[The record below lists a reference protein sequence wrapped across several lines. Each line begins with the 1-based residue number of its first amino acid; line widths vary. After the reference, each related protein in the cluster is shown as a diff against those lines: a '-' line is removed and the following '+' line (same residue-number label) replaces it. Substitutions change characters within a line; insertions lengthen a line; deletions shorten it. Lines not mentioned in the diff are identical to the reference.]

1 MLERWIDLSV
11 LFGQSASGFN
21 SGEEDNKSYYETIH
35 GLQEARLR
43 PLQDFID
50 QFILDKLSI
59 RDELK
64 YEYPSIDSINE
75 VELATRFNSYATG
88 FTSLIQ
94 NSVVDEETALREMIA
109 RGLLVTVTEDDIKRI
124 TESVG
129 YGGYGTETYLGSQT
143 GRLKSRNRRI
153 RPIKQSKRTEVWYR
167 ERLNSVI
174 DEMSQVIIAELE
186 NPTLN
191 DATSTPPLSITAK
204 LSRAIQKVASMSI
217 AELATRLSLGLVN
230 RANQQNKDR
239 LLKTYKNAFDIDLSG
254 LLSDE
259 AIRDDMARAV
269 KENVDLIKSIQ
280 TDFINDIGEKVFSNL
295 AGGGRHEN
303 LVSLIKERGNI
314 SKVVQ
319 NLLLVTRQ
327 RNLMRH

>member
-1 MLERWIDLSV
+1 M
-11 LFGQSASGFN
+11 
-21 SGEEDNKSYYETIH
+21 
-35 GLQEARLR
+35 
-43 PLQDFID
+43 
-50 QFILDKLSI
+50 
-59 RDELK
+59 ELK
-64 YEYPSIDSINE
+64 LI
-75 VELATRFNSYATG
+75 LARK
-88 FTSLIQ
+88 Q
-94 NSVVDEETALREMIA
+94 
-109 RGLLVTVTEDDIKRI
+109 
-124 TESVG
+124 
-129 YGGYGTETYLGSQT
+129 

-314 SKVVQ
+314 SKSRAKFIARDQ
-319 NLLLVTRQ
+319 TAKLNAAL
-327 RNLMRH
+327 NESRHRSLGLDLYEWGGAGDERERESHLKLNGKLCKYSDPTVYSDDGGKTWKKRKSIGAYEGAPGTDFQCRCVSLPYISWD

>member
-1 MLERWIDLSV
+1 M
-11 LFGQSASGFN
+11 
-21 SGEEDNKSYYETIH
+21 
-35 GLQEARLR
+35 
-43 PLQDFID
+43 
-50 QFILDKLSI
+50 
-59 RDELK
+59 ELK
-64 YEYPSIDSINE
+64 LI
-75 VELATRFNSYATG
+75 LARK
-88 FTSLIQ
+88 Q
-94 NSVVDEETALREMIA
+94 
-109 RGLLVTVTEDDIKRI
+109 
-124 TESVG
+124 
-129 YGGYGTETYLGSQT
+129 

-191 DATSTPPLSITAK
+191 DATNTPPLSITAK

-303 LVSLIKERGNI
+303 LVSLIKARGNI
-314 SKVVQ
+314 SKSRAKFIARDQ
-319 NLLLVTRQ
+319 TAKLNAAL
-327 RNLMRH
+327 NESRHRSLGLDLYEWGGTGDERERESHLKLNGKLCKYSDPTVYSDDGGKTWKKRKSIGA

>member
-1 MLERWIDLSV
+1 M
-11 LFGQSASGFN
+11 
-21 SGEEDNKSYYETIH
+21 
-35 GLQEARLR
+35 
-43 PLQDFID
+43 
-50 QFILDKLSI
+50 
-59 RDELK
+59 ELK
-64 YEYPSIDSINE
+64 LI
-75 VELATRFNSYATG
+75 LARK
-88 FTSLIQ
+88 Q
-94 NSVVDEETALREMIA
+94 
-109 RGLLVTVTEDDIKRI
+109 
-124 TESVG
+124 
-129 YGGYGTETYLGSQT
+129 

-191 DATSTPPLSITAK
+191 DATNTPPLSITAK

-230 RANQQNKDR
+230 RANQQNKYR
-239 LLKTYKNAFDIDLSG
+239 LLKTYQNAFDIDLSG

-314 SKVVQ
+314 SKSRAKFIARDQ
-319 NLLLVTRQ
+319 TAKLNAAL
-327 RNLMRH
+327 NESRHRSLGLDLYEWGGTGDERERESHLKLNGKLCKYSDPTVYSDDGGKTWKKRKSIGAYEGAPGTDFQCRCVSLPYISWD

>member
-1 MLERWIDLSV
+1 M
-11 LFGQSASGFN
+11 
-21 SGEEDNKSYYETIH
+21 
-35 GLQEARLR
+35 
-43 PLQDFID
+43 
-50 QFILDKLSI
+50 
-59 RDELK
+59 ELK
-64 YEYPSIDSINE
+64 LI
-75 VELATRFNSYATG
+75 LARK
-88 FTSLIQ
+88 Q
-94 NSVVDEETALREMIA
+94 
-109 RGLLVTVTEDDIKRI
+109 
-124 TESVG
+124 
-129 YGGYGTETYLGSQT
+129 

-303 LVSLIKERGNI
+303 LVSLIKERGII
-314 SKVVQ
+314 SKSRAKFIARDQ
-319 NLLLVTRQ
+319 TAKLNAAL
-327 RNLMRH
+327 NESRHRSLGLDLYEWGGAGDERERESHLKLNGKLCKYSDPTVYSDDGGKTWKKRKSIGAYEGAPGTDFQCRCVSLPYISWD

>member
-1 MLERWIDLSV
+1 M
-11 LFGQSASGFN
+11 Q
-21 SGEEDNKSYYETIH
+21 
-35 GLQEARLR
+35 Q
-43 PLQDFID
+43 
-50 QFILDKLSI
+50 
-59 RDELK
+59 
-64 YEYPSIDSINE
+64 
-75 VELATRFNSYATG
+75 
-88 FTSLIQ
+88 
-94 NSVVDEETALREMIA
+94 
-109 RGLLVTVTEDDIKRI
+109 
-124 TESVG
+124 
-129 YGGYGTETYLGSQT
+129 

-191 DATSTPPLSITAK
+191 DATNTPPLSITAK

-303 LVSLIKERGNI
+303 LVSLIKARGNI
-314 SKVVQ
+314 SKSRAKFIARDQ
-319 NLLLVTRQ
+319 TAKLNAAL
-327 RNLMRH
+327 NESRHRSLGLDLYEWGGTGDERERESHLKLNGKLCKYSDPTVYSDDGGKTWKKRKSIGAYEGAPGTDFQCRCVSLPYISWD

>member
-1 MLERWIDLSV
+1 M
-11 LFGQSASGFN
+11 
-21 SGEEDNKSYYETIH
+21 
-35 GLQEARLR
+35 
-43 PLQDFID
+43 
-50 QFILDKLSI
+50 
-59 RDELK
+59 ELK
-64 YEYPSIDSINE
+64 LI
-75 VELATRFNSYATG
+75 LARK
-88 FTSLIQ
+88 Q
-94 NSVVDEETALREMIA
+94 
-109 RGLLVTVTEDDIKRI
+109 
-124 TESVG
+124 
-129 YGGYGTETYLGSQT
+129 

-191 DATSTPPLSITAK
+191 DATNTPPLSITAK

-303 LVSLIKERGNI
+303 LVSLIKARGNI
-314 SKVVQ
+314 SKSRAKFIARDQ
-319 NLLLVTRQ
+319 TAKLNAAL
-327 RNLMRH
+327 NESRHRSLGLDLYEWGGTGDERERESHLKLNGKLCKYSDPTVYSDDGGKTWKKRKSIGAYEGAPGTDFQCRCVSLPYISWD

>member
-1 MLERWIDLSV
+1 M
-11 LFGQSASGFN
+11 
-21 SGEEDNKSYYETIH
+21 
-35 GLQEARLR
+35 
-43 PLQDFID
+43 
-50 QFILDKLSI
+50 
-59 RDELK
+59 ELK
-64 YEYPSIDSINE
+64 LI
-75 VELATRFNSYATG
+75 LARK
-88 FTSLIQ
+88 Q
-94 NSVVDEETALREMIA
+94 
-109 RGLLVTVTEDDIKRI
+109 
-124 TESVG
+124 
-129 YGGYGTETYLGSQT
+129 

-191 DATSTPPLSITAK
+191 DATNTPPLSITAK

-314 SKVVQ
+314 SKSRAKFIARDQ
-319 NLLLVTRQ
+319 TAKLNAAL
-327 RNLMRH
+327 NESRHRSLGLDLYEWGGTGDERERESHLKLNGKLCKYSDPTVYSDDGGKTWKKRKSIGAYEGAPGTDFQCRCVSLPYISWD

>member
-1 MLERWIDLSV
+1 M
-11 LFGQSASGFN
+11 
-21 SGEEDNKSYYETIH
+21 
-35 GLQEARLR
+35 
-43 PLQDFID
+43 
-50 QFILDKLSI
+50 
-59 RDELK
+59 ELK
-64 YEYPSIDSINE
+64 LI
-75 VELATRFNSYATG
+75 LARK
-88 FTSLIQ
+88 Q
-94 NSVVDEETALREMIA
+94 
-109 RGLLVTVTEDDIKRI
+109 
-124 TESVG
+124 
-129 YGGYGTETYLGSQT
+129 

-295 AGGGRHEN
+295 VGGGRHEN

-314 SKVVQ
+314 SKSRAKLIARDQ
-319 NLLLVTRQ
+319 TAKLNAAL
-327 RNLMRH
+327 NESRHRSLGLDLYEWGGSGDERERESHLKLNGKLCKYSDPTVYSDDGGKTWKKRKSIGAYEGAPGTDFQCRCVSLPYISWD